1 MLLEI
6 IRFFRGNVDFTASG
20 KFPERFINITAKN
33 GVNIWNPVP
42 AKNAISASMYLSD
55 YKKIRT
61 LAKKSRVKT
70 KITAKHGMPFIVNR
84 YKARTGLFAGAV
96 FGIILCIFLSN
107 FIWSVK
113 ISGTEE
119 ISNTYLE
126 SLLSDNGISV
136 GVWKNNLDVDQI
148 ERNIQRKCGD
158 VRWMSIN
165 ITGSLV
171 TVEVKETYK
180 KPKLDTSKNPC
191 NVKAVK
197 DGVITRIQAYNGK
210 PVITKGSG
218 VVNGQVLVSGLDETK
233 QGDMRYLRANA
244 KVFADI
250 TEQRTLSIPKK
261 ITYSTATDNYVDRK
275 NLKFLWIDF
284 PCNLAF
290 ESYENSVS
298 TVHGENL
305 FINDVMLPVGF
316 KIQTDR
322 ELVTEDYTIS
332 KSSAQEIVKTDCI
345 LYEIFAKSESTVVS
359 RNISVKEN
367 KSGYNFTADYIFNE
381 NIACQVDF
389 DVTE

>member
-244 KVFADI
+244 KVYADI
-250 TEQRTLSIPKK
+250 TEQQTLSIPKK

-305 FINDVMLPVGF
+305 FINDVVLPVGF

-359 RNISVKEN
+359 RSISVKEN

>member
-210 PVITKGSG
+210 PVVTKGSG
-218 VVNGQVLVSGLDETK
+218 VVNGQILVSGLDETK

-244 KVFADI
+244 KVYADI
-250 TEQRTLSIPKK
+250 TEQQTLSIPKK
-261 ITYSTATDNYVDRK
+261 VTYSYADDNYVDRK
-275 NLKFLWIDF
+275 NFRFLWLDF

-305 FINDVMLPVGF
+305 FINDVVLPVGF

>member
-61 LAKKSRVKT
+61 LAKKSSVKT

-136 GVWKNNLDVDQI
+136 GVCKNNLDVDQI

-210 PVITKGSG
+210 PVVTKGSG

-305 FINDVMLPVGF
+305 FINDVVLPVGF

-367 KSGYNFTADYIFNE
+367 KSGYNLTADYIFNE

>member
-96 FGIILCIFLSN
+96 CGIILCIFLSN

-180 KPKLDTSKNPC
+180 KPKLDTTKNPC

-210 PVITKGSG
+210 PVVTKGSG

-298 TVHGENL
+298 TVHGENH
-305 FINDVMLPVGF
+305 FINDVVLPVGF

>member
-210 PVITKGSG
+210 PVVTKGSG

-261 ITYSTATDNYVDRK
+261 VTYSYAGENYVDRK
-275 NLKFLWIDF
+275 NFRFLWLDF

-290 ESYENSVS
+290 ENYDNFVS

-305 FINDVMLPVGF
+305 FINDVVLPVGF

>member
-96 FGIILCIFLSN
+96 FGITLCIFLSN

-180 KPKLDTSKNPC
+180 KPKLDTSKSPC

-210 PVITKGSG
+210 PVVTKGSG

-305 FINDVMLPVGF
+305 FINDVVLPVGF

-359 RNISVKEN
+359 RSISVKEN